1 MTTPSIAVATDFSA
15 RADRA
20 IDRGWQLSR
29 DLNCPI
35 RFLHA
40 LDIDDAET
48 VDRAE
53 LDRKMREC
61 VGHNQSDRKVEFA
74 FPEGSPPTAIARAC
88 EVDDVALLVVGPARY
103 NSLGDYFLGTS
114 VDYVLR
120 NTTKPVLVVKNRPT
134 GPYRQIVAGTDFS
147 VGSAHAIIAAARMF
161 PKTAVHIVH
170 AWHVPFQAWQQDRY
184 VADETAQGE
193 MEKMEDFL
201 AEISAREVR
210 LAEATTELV
219 QGSALQAINAGLTR
233 DPTALVVLGSHGTSG
248 FRQAAIGSVTSD
260 LLRSVEADMLVVNV
274 KQATVS

>member
-1 MTTPSIAVATDFSA
+1 MTTPSMVVATDFSA

-29 DLNCPI
+29 DLQCPI

-61 VGHNQSDRKVEFA
+61 VGPNPSDCEVEFA
-74 FPEGSPPTAIARAC
+74 YPEGSPTKAIARAC
-88 EVDDVALLVVGPARY
+88 EVDDVSLLVIGPARY

-120 NTTKPVLVVKNRPT
+120 NTSKPVLVVKNRAR

-147 VGSAHAIIAAARMF
+147 DGSAHAILSAARMF
-161 PKTAVHIVH
+161 PDAAVHVVH

-193 MEKMEDFL
+193 LEKMEDFL
-201 AEISAREVR
+201 AEVAAREAR
-210 LAEATTELV
+210 LAHATSELV
-219 QGSALQAINAGLTR
+219 QGSAIQAIDTGMKR
-233 DPTALVVLGSHGTSG
+233 DPAALVVLGSHGTSG

-260 LLRSVEADMLVVNV
+260 LLRCVEADMLVVNV
-274 KQATVS
+274 KEAVV

>member
-1 MTTPSIAVATDFSA
+1 MSAPIIAVATDFSA

-20 IDRGWQLSR
+20 IDRGWLLGSEL
-29 DLNCPI
+29 DCTI

-48 VDRAE
+48 ADRTE

-61 VGHNQSDRKVEFA
+61 VGEDQSGLNVEFA
-74 FPEGSPPTAIARAC
+74 YPEGNPPKAIARAC
-88 EVDDVALLVVGPARY
+88 EASDVSLLVVGPARY

-120 NTTKPVLVVKNRPT
+120 NTTKPVLVVKNRPRT
-134 GPYRQIVAGTDFS
+134 PYRQIVAGTDFS
-147 VGSAHAIIAAARMF
+147 VGSAHAIITAARMF
-161 PKTAVHIVH
+161 PDAAVHIVH

-184 VADETAQGE
+184 VADETAQAE
-193 MEKMEDFL
+193 MEKMEDFF
-201 AEISAREVR
+201 AELTARETQ
-210 LAEATTELV
+210 LARATTELV
-219 QGSALQAINAGLTR
+219 QGSAFQAINAGLKR
-233 DPTALVVLGSHGTSG
+233 DPCALVVLGSHGTSG

-274 KQATVS
+274 KDAEG

>member
-1 MTTPSIAVATDFSA
+1 MSAPFIAVATDFSA

-20 IDRGWQLSR
+20 IDRGWMLSR
-29 DLNCPI
+29 ELDCSI

-40 LDIDDAET
+40 LEVGDAEAA
-48 VDRAE
+48 DRGE

-61 VGHNQSDRKVEFA
+61 VGENKSDGTVEFA
-74 FPEGSPPTAIARAC
+74 YPEGSPPTAIAREC
-88 EVDDVALLVVGPARY
+88 EVDDVSLLIVGPARY

-120 NTTKPVLVVKNRPT
+120 NTSKPVLVVKNRAR

-161 PKTAVHIVH
+161 PDAAIHIVH

-193 MEKMEDFL
+193 MEKMADFL
-201 AEISAREVR
+201 AEIASREPR
-210 LAEATTELV
+210 LAQATSQLV
-219 QGSALQAINAGLTR
+219 EGSAFQAIDAGLKR

-260 LLRSVEADMLVVNV
+260 LLRSVESDILVVNV
-274 KQATVS
+274 KDATTG